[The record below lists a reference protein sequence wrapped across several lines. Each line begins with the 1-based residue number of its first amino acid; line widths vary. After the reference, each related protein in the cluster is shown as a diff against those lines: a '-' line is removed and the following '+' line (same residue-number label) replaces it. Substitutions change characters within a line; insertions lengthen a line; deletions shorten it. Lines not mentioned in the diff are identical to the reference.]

1 MKYTFVLLAL
11 FVGVIAQAQTKKE
24 ALSLENIHLYGTTN
38 PRGVYGIRHMDN
50 GTHYSRMEDGK
61 VVMYDYKKGK
71 SEVLFD
77 TEDAK
82 NQGME
87 GRMDN
92 YEISSSGDRLLIQT
106 NTTNIYRHSKK
117 STYFIW
123 DFTTKKLSKLF
134 NGAQVFYATFS
145 PDETKAAFVF
155 ENNLFIEDFKS
166 GNIKQVTKDGEIN
179 HILNGMTDWVY
190 EEEFALVRAF
200 EWSPDGKHIAFLKF
214 DESKVKEYQIPVY
227 KAGSYPEMYTY
238 KYPKAGEDNSK
249 ITLIIYD
256 VKAEKETKINLGDEE
271 DIYVP
276 RIMWTPQNKL
286 CFQRLNRLQNHF
298 ELLLVE
304 PGKRTPQVV
313 YSETSKTYIDVTD
326 DLTFID
332 GGKSFIISSEQ
343 DGYNHM
349 YHYGIDGK
357 MITQITKGK
366 FDVTSFLGYHPKSK
380 TLYYQ
385 SAEASPM
392 ERHLYTVRLSGT
404 SKKQMLSE
412 AGTHDA
418 SFSSDFKYYVHTYS
432 DINTPPVI
440 SIKGKG
446 NKTVRVLEDNEKF
459 KKYWNDLGTQ
469 PMQFFTVKAAD
480 GLTDLNAWKIEPKG
494 FDKTKSYPLLMF
506 VYGGPGSQ
514 MVKNSWYTS
523 NKAWFQYLANKGY
536 YIACVDNRGTGAR
549 GVDFKKCT
557 YKTLGQIETQDQIAA
572 AEQLAALD
580 YIDEKRVGMFGWSY
594 GGFMASLCLAKGEVF
609 SSALA
614 VAPVSSWE
622 YYDNI
627 YTERYMQRPIDNPEG
642 YDNTRVFNFVDG
654 MRGKDY
660 LLVHG
665 TFDDNVHPQ
674 NAFEIMNA
682 LVSKNISFDSEL
694 YVNKNHGIYGGYTR
708 IHLYKK
714 MTRFIEE
721 SLGRP

>member
-1 MKYTFVLLAL
+1 MRYALALLAICSSVWL
-11 FVGVIAQAQTKKE
+11 QAQTKKE

-38 PRGVYGIRHMDN
+38 PKGVYGIRHMDN
-50 GTHYSRMEDGK
+50 GTHYSLMENGK
-61 VVMYDYKKGK
+61 VVMYDYKKGS

-82 NQGME
+82 KQGME
-87 GRMDN
+87 YKMDN
-92 YEISSSGDRLLIQT
+92 YEISKSGDRLLIQT
-106 NTTNIYRHSKK
+106 NTTSIYRHSKK
-117 STYFIW
+117 ATYYIW

-155 ENNLFIEDFKS
+155 ENNLIIEDFKP
-166 GNIKQVTKDGEIN
+166 NTMKQITSDGEMN
-179 HILNGMTDWVY
+179 HVLNGMTDWVY
-190 EEEFALVRAF
+190 EEEFALIRAF
-200 EWSPDGKHIAFLKF
+200 EWSPNGKYIAYLRF
-214 DESKVKEYQIPVY
+214 DESAVKEYQIPVY
-227 KAGSYPEMYTY
+227 KSASYPEMYTY

-249 ITLIIYD
+249 IQLITYD
-256 VKAEKETKINLGDEE
+256 VKAEKGTKIDLGSDE
-271 DIYVP
+271 DIYIP

-298 ELLLVE
+298 ELLMAT
-304 PGKRTPQVV
+304 PGKKTSTVV
-313 YSETSKTYIDVTD
+313 YSEKSETYIDVTD

-343 DGYNHM
+343 DGYNHL
-349 YHYGIDGK
+349 YHYGIDGTK
-357 MITQITKGK
+357 MTQITTGK
-366 FDVTSFLGYHPKSK
+366 FDVTSFEGYDEKSK

-385 SAEASPM
+385 AAEKSPM
-392 ERHLYTVRLSGT
+392 ERHLYSIKLTGS
-404 SKKQMLSE
+404 SKNILLEE
-412 AGTHDA
+412 AGTHSA
-418 SFSSDFKYYVHTYS
+418 SFSSDFKHYLHTYS
-432 DINTPPVI
+432 DINTPPVV
-440 SIKGKG
+440 SIKKG
-446 NKTVRVLEDNEKF
+446 SKTVRVLEDNEKF
-459 KKYWNDLGTQ
+459 KAYWAELGTQ
-469 PMQFFTVKAAD
+469 PMEFFTVKAAD
-480 GLTDLNAWKIEPKG
+480 GLTDLNGWKIEPKG

-523 NKAWFQYLANKGY
+523 NKAWFQYLASKGY

-549 GVDFKKCT
+549 GVEFKKCT

-580 YIDEKRVGMFGWSY
+580 YIDANRVGMFGWSY
-594 GGFMASLCLAKGEVF
+594 GGFMASLCLSKGEVF
-609 SSALA
+609 TTAVA

-627 YTERYMQRPIDNPEG
+627 YTERYMQRPIDNKDG
-642 YDNTRVFNFVDG
+642 YENTRVFNFVDG

-714 MTRFIEE
+714 MTAFIEE
-721 SLGRP
+721 SMGRP